1 MSSFPGSPRIL
12 KGGIVL
18 MNPQTTAIERIIT
31 LQYNPDTLTRTLQ
44 VRSVGGEGSNHS
56 DALRLTGPPVETY
69 KLDAEMD
76 ALDQLGEANRGDMV
90 TQVGLQPILSALETI
105 IYPKSSQL
113 FANNIFAQ
121 LGTLEIAPMET
132 PLILFIWNKNR
143 IVPVRFTEFSITEE
157 AFDVNLNPIRAKIS
171 LGMRVLS
178 VDDVG
183 FDHKGGSL
191 YMNYHQNKERLAR
204 MFTSGNL
211 TNFGINA
218 IP

>member
-1 MSSFPGSPRIL
+1 MSSFPGSPRLL

-18 MNPQTTAIERIIT
+18 LNPQTTAVERVIS
-31 LQYNPDTLTRTLQ
+31 LQYNPDTLTRSLQ
-44 VRSVGGEGSNHS
+44 VRSVGGEGSNYS

-69 KLDAEMD
+69 KLDAEVD
-76 ALDQLGEANRGDMV
+76 ATDQLETAHAV
-90 TQVGLQPILSALETI
+90 TVQVGIQPILSALETI
-105 IYPKSSQL
+105 IYPKSTQL
-113 FANNIFAQ
+113 FANNAMARLVTI
-121 LGTLEIAPMET
+121 EIAPMET

-143 IVPVRFTEFSITEE
+143 IVPVRITEFSITEE

-178 VDDVG
+178 VDDLG

-191 YMNYHQNKERLAR
+191 YMNYHQNKERLGR
-204 MFTSGNL
+204 MFNSNNL
-211 TNFGINA
+211 SDLGLNN

>member
-1 MSSFPGSPRIL
+1 MSSFPGSPRLL

-18 MNPQTTAIERIIT
+18 LNPQTTAVERVIS
-31 LQYNPDTLTRTLQ
+31 LQYNPDTLTRSLQ

-69 KLDAEMD
+69 KLDAEVD
-76 ALDQLGEANRGDMV
+76 ATDQLETAHAV
-90 TQVGLQPILSALETI
+90 TVQVGIQPILSALETI
-105 IYPKSSQL
+105 IYPKSTQL
-113 FANNIFAQ
+113 FANNAMAR
-121 LGTLEIAPMET
+121 LGTIEIAPMET

-143 IVPVRFTEFSITEE
+143 IVPVRITEFSITEE

-178 VDDVG
+178 VDDLG

-191 YMNYHQNKERLAR
+191 YMNYHQNKERLSR
-204 MFTSGNL
+204 MFNSNNL
-211 TNFGINA
+211 SDLGLNN

>member
-1 MSSFPGSPRIL
+1 MSSFPGSPRLL

-18 MNPQTTAIERIIT
+18 LNPQTTAVERIIS
-31 LQYNPDTLTRTLQ
+31 LQYNPDTLTRSLQ

-69 KLDAEMD
+69 KLDAEVD
-76 ALDQLGEANRGDMV
+76 ATDQLETAHAV
-90 TQVGLQPILSALETI
+90 TVQVGIQPILSALETI
-105 IYPKSSQL
+105 IYPKSTQL
-113 FANNIFAQ
+113 FANNAMAR
-121 LGTLEIAPMET
+121 LGTIEIAPMET

-143 IVPVRFTEFSITEE
+143 IVPVRITEFSITEE

-178 VDDVG
+178 VDDLG

-191 YMNYHQNKERLAR
+191 YMNYHQNKERLGR
-204 MFTSGNL
+204 MFNSNNL
-211 TNFGINA
+211 SDLGLNN

>member
-1 MSSFPGSPRIL
+1 MSSFPGSPRLL

-18 MNPQTTAIERIIT
+18 LNPQTTAVERVIS
-31 LQYNPDTLTRTLQ
+31 LQYNPDTLTRSLQ

-69 KLDAEMD
+69 KLDAEVD
-76 ALDQLGEANRGDMV
+76 ATDQLETAHAV
-90 TQVGLQPILSALETI
+90 TVQVGIQPILSALETI
-105 IYPKSSQL
+105 IYPKSTQL
-113 FANNIFAQ
+113 FANNAMAR
-121 LGTLEIAPMET
+121 LGTIEIAPMET

-143 IVPVRFTEFSITEE
+143 IVPVRITEFSITEE

-178 VDDVG
+178 VDDLG

-191 YMNYHQNKERLAR
+191 YMNYHQNKERLGR
-204 MFTSGNL
+204 MFNSNNL
-211 TNFGINA
+211 SDLGLNN